1 MTTPQHT
8 DQNQAAAPQLTY
20 NEEVL
25 HVEQPAGTIHLTD
38 EGVDRYIEL
47 TGHPADQPT
56 DGERRRAPIA
66 MLNVFFS
73 RGQEVGADVKL
84 EGATVGLN
92 AGRAIEMY
100 SPIYVGDTLT
110 RSAILQDV
118 YSKTGRSGTMAFEV
132 WEILFRNPAGELVAR
147 ARDSMVYRAPGPAA
161 QPADKS

>member
-1 MTTPQHT
+1 MTTPQRA
-8 DQNQAAAPQLTY
+8 DQTEASTPQLTY

-47 TGHPADQPT
+47 TGHPAESSA

-73 RGQEVGADVKL
+73 RGQEVGANVTL

-92 AGRAIEMY
+92 AGRAIEMHR
-100 SPIYVGDTLT
+100 PIYVGDTLT

-132 WEILFRNPAGELVAR
+132 WEILFRNQDGELVAR

-161 QPADKS
+161 SSADKS